1 MTHGTIAGLVLGDLV
16 AGRDHPWADLYDPS
30 RKTLRA
36 CADYAKEN
44 HNRAAHSA
52 QWATRG
58 EAKDAD
64 AVARGCGAVV
74 RRGLGKVAVSRDD
87 DGSLHERSAVCP
99 HLGCVVG
106 WNDAERTWDCP
117 CHGSRFDR
125 FGSVVNGPACADL
138 SSIDNNNGQKRMPM
152 STITD
157 DHTQNHPERSG
168 GMMTAA
174 SAARE
179 TAVLPATLDVV
190 CLCHLRWD
198 FVFQRPQHL
207 MTRFGRERRVFLIE
221 EPVHE
226 HAPSESLRVRREG
239 KVTIATPV
247 LGHDLAEDTRI
258 ELIRSRLT
266 RFLAEEDVSEYA
278 LWYYTPMM
286 LPTTD
291 HLTPKLVVY
300 DCMDELSAFAGA
312 PPELLARERRLLER
326 ADVVFTGGQSLYEAK
341 KGRHPRVHA
350 FPSSIEYEHFASAR
364 DGLADPDD
372 QRDLPRPR
380 IGFYGVIDERFDID
394 LLDGIASRRPDWAFV
409 IIGPT
414 VKIDPARLPRHANIH
429 YLGMKTYAQLPGY
442 LANWDVAM
450 LPFARNDSTRYISPT
465 KTPEYLAAGRPVVST
480 AITDVVRPY
489 GDDKLVH
496 IADDADGW
504 EDAIEAALA
513 QREDGQWLAR
523 VDAFLAHT
531 SWDRTWKGMSRAM
544 ADALHAR
551 DGKAG

>member
-1 MTHGTIAGLVLGDLV
+1 MTTIM
-16 AGRDHPWADLYDPS
+16 
-30 RKTLRA
+30 
-36 CADYAKEN
+36 
-44 HNRAAHSA
+44 
-52 QWATRG
+52 
-58 EAKDAD
+58 
-64 AVARGCGAVV
+64 
-74 RRGLGKVAVSRDD
+74 DD
-87 DGSLHERSAVCP
+87 DTQSNHE
-99 HLGCVVG
+99 
-106 WNDAERTWDCP
+106 
-117 CHGSRFDR
+117 HGSGR
-125 FGSVVNGPACADL
+125 ATL
-138 SSIDNNNGQKRMPM
+138 
-152 STITD
+152 
-157 DHTQNHPERSG
+157 
-168 GMMTAA
+168 
-174 SAARE
+174 ARDP
-179 TAVLPATLDVV
+179 AVLPASMDVV

-221 EPVHE
+221 EPVFE
-226 HAPSESLRVRREG
+226 PDPRESLRVRREG
-239 KVTIATPV
+239 QVTIVTPV
-247 LGHDLAEDTRI
+247 VDGDLGEETRI
-258 ELIRSRLT
+258 DLIRSRLT
-266 RFLAEEDVSEYA
+266 RFLADEGVSEYA

-286 LPTTD
+286 LPISD
-291 HLTPKLVVY
+291 HLSPALVVY
-300 DCMDELSAFAGA
+300 DCMDELSAFADA
-312 PPELLARERRLLER
+312 PPELLERERMLLER

-341 KGRHPRVHA
+341 KNRHARVHA

-372 QRDLPRPR
+372 QRDLARPR

-394 LLDGIASRRPDWAFV
+394 LLDAIATRRPDWSFV
-409 IIGPT
+409 ILGPT
-414 VKIDPARLPRHANIH
+414 AKIDPASLPRHANIC
-429 YLGMKTYAQLPGY
+429 YLGMKTYAQLPAY

-489 GDDKLVH
+489 GNDKLVH

-513 QREDGQWLAR
+513 QRDDAQWLAR

-551 DGKAG
+551 SGKAG